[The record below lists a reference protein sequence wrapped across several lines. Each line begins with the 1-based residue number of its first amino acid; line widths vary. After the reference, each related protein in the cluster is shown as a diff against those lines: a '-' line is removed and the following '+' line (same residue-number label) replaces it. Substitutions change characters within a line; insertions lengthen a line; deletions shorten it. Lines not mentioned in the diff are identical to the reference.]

1 MIQAAI
7 EHFDEQLLGVN
18 VDFGAVKVTVGH
30 SARNMKV
37 TVMARRDGDTGDT
50 IDDFKMIYYDH
61 DDDDYDDDDDGADDL
76 QQKNWGRKKTFKQTD
91 QKDVI

>member
-30 SARNMKV
+30 SARNDEGHRGGQK
-37 TVMARRDGDTGDT
+37 GWWYQW
-50 IDDFKMIYYDH
+50 YYR
-61 DDDDYDDDDDGADDL
+61 
-76 QQKNWGRKKTFKQTD
+76 WF
-91 QKDVI
+91 